1 MTNRRNRSAPLAIPL
16 TARDVSRIALSFPGM
31 EEGTTYGT
39 PSFRVKG
46 RFLARIDEK
55 EEALVLKV
63 DFDRRDA
70 LMEEDPETFY
80 ITDRY
85 VGYPMVLVRLA
96 RVQPRILRR
105 LFEEEWRKLAS
116 ARAVA
121 AYDRHQSA
129 IRRR

>member
-1 MTNRRNRSAPLAIPL
+1 MAIPL
-16 TARDVSRIALSFPGM
+16 TAREVGRIALSFPGM

-55 EEALVLKV
+55 EEALILKV

-70 LMEEDPETFY
+70 LLQEDPETFY
-80 ITDRY
+80 ITDHY

-96 RVQPRILRR
+96 TVQPRILRE
-105 LFEEEWRKLAS
+105 LIEEEWRRVS
-116 ARAVA
+116 SHRAVA
-121 AYDRHQSA
+121 AYDKHQA
-129 IRRR
+129 EIRRR

>member
-1 MTNRRNRSAPLAIPL
+1 MTSRRNKSTSMAIPL
-16 TARDVSRIALSFPGM
+16 SAREVRRIVLSFPGI

-55 EEALVLKV
+55 EEALILKV

-70 LMEEDPETFY
+70 LLEEDPETFY
-80 ITDRY
+80 ITDHY
-85 VGYPMVLVRLA
+85 VGYPMVLIRLA
-96 RVQPRILRR
+96 TVQPRTLRGLIEDEWRR
-105 LFEEEWRKLAS
+105 LSSHRT
-116 ARAVA
+116 VA
-121 AYDRHQSA
+121 AYDKHMSE

>member
-1 MTNRRNRSAPLAIPL
+1 MTSRRNKSTSMAIPL
-16 TARDVSRIALSFPGM
+16 STREVRRIVLSLPGI

-55 EEALVLKV
+55 EGALILKV

-70 LMEEDPETFY
+70 LMQEDPETFF
-80 ITDRY
+80 ITDHY
-85 VGYPMVLVRLA
+85 VGYPMVLIRLA
-96 RVQPRILRR
+96 TVQPRILRG
-105 LFEEEWRKLAS
+105 LIEEEWRRLS
-116 ARAVA
+116 SHRTVV
-121 AYDRHQSA
+121 AYDKHQDE